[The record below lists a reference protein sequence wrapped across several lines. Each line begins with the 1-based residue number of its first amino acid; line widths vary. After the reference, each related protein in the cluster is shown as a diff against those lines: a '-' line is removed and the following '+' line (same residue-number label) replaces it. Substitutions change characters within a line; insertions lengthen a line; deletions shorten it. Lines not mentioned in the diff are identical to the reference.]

1 MIFKKV
7 ASLEGAYLQDIH
19 IRAVEGSEQCLTH
32 RLLESLKYS
41 EWVCCNGFVPAIPI
55 H

>member
-41 EWVCCNGFVPAIPI
+41 E
-55 H
+55 